1 MTKSLWQ
8 QIKNALWEFQAGPNP
23 KAKAFSKKKQTPGK
37 TRAFVPILQQPTV
50 KPEPRKRIRS
60 TVPKKFKENKLLQ
73 PGVLP
78 KKEGSKGEK
87 TERPDRGLGEQGK
100 S

>member
-23 KAKAFSKKKQTPGK
+23 KAKAFSKKKEPASKGP
-37 TRAFVPILQQPTV
+37 AFIPIFQPL
-50 KPEPRKRIRS
+50 KAPPAPRQRVYE

-73 PGVLP
+73 PSVLP
-78 KKEGSKGEK
+78 KE
-87 TERPDRGLGEQGK
+87 DIQRGKQR
-100 S
+100 